1 MFTFENGTAI
11 INQFNGIMET
21 PLQSTRINVVDC
33 LRGFAVCGIIIIH
46 FLEHMNFYNFPEPTA
61 LDQGIWDTVFFLGA
75 SKMYA
80 IFALLFGF
88 SCYIQHHN
96 AQKRGSD
103 FRGRFAW
110 RMFLLFIWG
119 IIDLFF
125 YNGDILCT
133 YAVIGLLLIPLVK
146 APDKV
151 LVALAIFL
159 FLQPVE
165 IAYGIIGAL
174 NPSVPPMDVGIG
186 PLWATLSDVCAGGS
200 LLDVGHAGVRY
211 GLQINF
217 GWALENGRLTQTYLL
232 FIIGMLIGRRRLFL
246 DEGGNLE
253 TWKRI
258 LVASIISFA
267 VFFPLWKIV
276 PWLVGNKTVAHSL
289 DVQLNM
295 WRNFSMM
302 AFYVSGIVLL
312 YYRTRAQRAISRLAA
327 IGKMSLT
334 DYLFQ
339 SIVGGFLFY
348 NWGLGLYRVSGHT
361 MSFCIAIA
369 FLFVL
374 YFLCRWWA
382 SNHRRGPLEEV
393 WARLTHLGSKH

>member
-1 MFTFENGTAI
+1 M
-11 INQFNGIMET
+11 
-21 PLQSTRINVVDC
+21 DC

>member
-1 MFTFENGTAI
+1 
-11 INQFNGIMET
+11 MES

-246 DEGGNLE
+246 DEDGNLE

-276 PWLVGNKTVAHSL
+276 PGLVGNKTVAHSL

>member
-1 MFTFENGTAI
+1 
-11 INQFNGIMET
+11 MET

-174 NPSVPPMDVGIG
+174 NPSVPPIDVGIG

>member
-1 MFTFENGTAI
+1 
-11 INQFNGIMET
+11 MET

-174 NPSVPPMDVGIG
+174 NPSVLPMDVGIG

>member
-1 MFTFENGTAI
+1 
-11 INQFNGIMET
+11 MET

-103 FRGRFAW
+103 FRGRFVW

-374 YFLCRWWA
+374 FFLCRWWA

>member
-1 MFTFENGTAI
+1 
-11 INQFNGIMET
+11 MET

-61 LDQGIWDTVFFLGA
+61 LDQGIWDIVFFLGA

-88 SCYIQHHN
+88 SCYIQHHD

>member
-1 MFTFENGTAI
+1 
-11 INQFNGIMET
+11 
-21 PLQSTRINVVDC
+21 
-33 LRGFAVCGIIIIH
+33 
-46 FLEHMNFYNFPEPTA
+46 
-61 LDQGIWDTVFFLGA
+61 
-75 SKMYA
+75 MYA

-165 IAYGIIGAL
+165 ISYGIIGAL

-186 PLWATLSDVCAGGS
+186 PLWATLSDVCAVGS

-393 WARLTHLGSKH
+393 WACLTHLGSKH

>member
-1 MFTFENGTAI
+1 
-11 INQFNGIMET
+11 MET

-174 NPSVPPMDVGIG
+174 NPSVSPMDVGIG
-186 PLWATLSDVCAGGS
+186 PLWATLSDVCASGS
-200 LLDVGHAGVRY
+200 LLDVGRAGVRY

>member
-1 MFTFENGTAI
+1 
-11 INQFNGIMET
+11 MET

-211 GLQINF
+211 GLQSNF

-276 PWLVGNKTVAHSL
+276 PGLVGNKTVAHSL

>member
-1 MFTFENGTAI
+1 
-11 INQFNGIMET
+11 MET

-217 GWALENGRLTQTYLL
+217 GWALENGRLTQTCLL

>member
-1 MFTFENGTAI
+1 
-11 INQFNGIMET
+11 MET

-374 YFLCRWWA
+374 FFLCRWWA

>member
-1 MFTFENGTAI
+1 M
-11 INQFNGIMET
+11 
-21 PLQSTRINVVDC
+21 QSTRINVVDC

-258 LVASIISFA
+258 LVTSIISFA

-276 PWLVGNKTVAHSL
+276 PGLVGNKTVAHSL

>member
-1 MFTFENGTAI
+1 
-11 INQFNGIMET
+11 MET

-232 FIIGMLIGRRRLFL
+232 FILGMLIGRRRLFL

-276 PWLVGNKTVAHSL
+276 PGLVGNKTVAHSL

-312 YYRTRAQRAISRLAA
+312 YYRTSAQRAISRLAA